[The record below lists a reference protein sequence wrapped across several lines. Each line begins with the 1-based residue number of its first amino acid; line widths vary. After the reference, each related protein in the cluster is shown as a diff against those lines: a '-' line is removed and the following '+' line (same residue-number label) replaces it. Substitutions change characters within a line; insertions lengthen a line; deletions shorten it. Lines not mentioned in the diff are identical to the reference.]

1 MLNEEQIKQLQP
13 KLQKFEQERM
23 IERYT
28 YLGMLSEYQ
37 LISNNLVQPIVYT
50 NLNPKQHFLFKRVLH
65 GLRLYSKEDISKM
78 HWDKKRRIIKVWKRA
93 QDVINRWKQ
102 KLCYNDSQK
111 IFAIFASSKLG
122 KAFYEQPFDYMSDY
136 QNKLPLKEVGIDYEH
151 LIVKFISEGLLP
163 SNFFDIK

>member
-1 MLNEEQIKQLQP
+1 MFNEQQIQQL
-13 KLQKFEQERM
+13 KVAKHLTRLKRLEIYDE
-23 IERYT
+23 
-28 YLGMLSEYQ
+28 YLSHDRKIDYQ
-37 LISNNLVQPIVYT
+37 S
-50 NLNPKQHFLFKRVLH
+50 LNPQQHFLFKRVLH

-78 HWDKKRRIIKVWKRA
+78 HWDKKRRIIKVWKRS

-136 QNKLPLKEVGIDYEH
+136 QNKLTLKEVGIDYEH